1 MKFNVTSFLPLLPRN
16 LTTFLFALTAL
27 LRFYGNT
34 ETLYFHLTLIQ
45 WSLVAFSLAAAFLVV
60 NISLEWNAGNRSR
73 NRELEARQRELEARQ
88 REDEARER
96 EIRRDNLADEERNK
110 ARQREDE
117 ARQRE
122 DEAREREIRRDNLAD
137 EERNKASI
145 RARIQTRWI
154 ILQIQHQFRGTDETT
169 AVVTDFLRYLR
180 EYGE

>member
-73 NRELEARQRELEARQ
+73 NQ
-88 REDEARER
+88 
-96 EIRRDNLADEERNK
+96 EI
-110 ARQREDE
+110 
-117 ARQRE
+117 
-122 DEAREREIRRDNLAD
+122 EAREREIRRDNLAD

>member
-73 NRELEARQRELEARQ
+73 NRELEARQRA
-88 REDEARER
+88 
-96 EIRRDNLADEERNK
+96 
-110 ARQREDE
+110 
-117 ARQRE
+117 

-169 AVVTDFLRYLR
+169 AVVTDFLRYLT

>member
-73 NRELEARQRELEARQ
+73 NQEIEARQ

-96 EIRRDNLADEERNK
+96 EIRRDNLADEERNQ
-110 ARQREDE
+110 AN
-117 ARQRE
+117 
-122 DEAREREIRRDNLAD
+122 RERNR
-137 EERNKASI
+137 ASI

-169 AVVTDFLRYLR
+169 AVVTDFLRYLT

>member
-73 NRELEARQRELEARQ
+73 NQEI
-88 REDEARER
+88 EARER
-96 EIRRDNLADEERNK
+96 EIRRDNLADEERNQ
-110 ARQREDE
+110 AN
-117 ARQRE
+117 
-122 DEAREREIRRDNLAD
+122 RERNR
-137 EERNKASI
+137 ASI

-169 AVVTDFLRYLR
+169 AVVTDFLSYLT

>member
-73 NRELEARQRELEARQ
+73 NRELEARQRA
-88 REDEARER
+88 DEARER
-96 EIRRDNLADEERNK
+96 EIRRDNLADEERN
-110 ARQREDE
+110 RS
-117 ARQRE
+117 
-122 DEAREREIRRDNLAD
+122 
-137 EERNKASI
+137 SI

-169 AVVTDFLRYLR
+169 AVVTDFLSYLT

>member
-60 NISLEWNAGNRSR
+60 NISLEWTAGNRSR
-73 NRELEARQRELEARQ
+73 NRELEARQRA
-88 REDEARER
+88 DEARER
-96 EIRRDNLADEERNK
+96 EIRRDNLADEERN
-110 ARQREDE
+110 RS
-117 ARQRE
+117 
-122 DEAREREIRRDNLAD
+122 
-137 EERNKASI
+137 SI

-154 ILQIQHQFRGTDETT
+154 ILQIQHQFRDTDETT
-169 AVVTDFLRYLR
+169 AVVTDFLRYLT

>member
-1 MKFNVTSFLPLLPRN
+1 MKFNVASFLPLLPRN

-60 NISLEWNAGNRSR
+60 NIGLEWNTGNRSR
-73 NRELEARQRELEARQ
+73 NRELEARQRELEARQRELEARQ

-96 EIRRDNLADEERNK
+96 EIRRDNLADEERNQ
-110 ARQREDE
+110 AN
-117 ARQRE
+117 
-122 DEAREREIRRDNLAD
+122 RERNR
-137 EERNKASI
+137 ASI

-169 AVVTDFLRYLR
+169 AVVTDFLSYLT

>member
-1 MKFNVTSFLPLLPRN
+1 MISFLPLLPRN

-45 WSLVAFSLAAAFLVV
+45 WSIVAFSLAAAFLVV

-73 NRELEARQRELEARQ
+73 NRELEARQRE
-88 REDEARER
+88 
-96 EIRRDNLADEERNK
+96 
-110 ARQREDE
+110 DE

-137 EERNKASI
+137 EERNRASI

>member
-1 MKFNVTSFLPLLPRN
+1 MTSFLPLLPRN

-73 NRELEARQRELEARQ
+73 NQEI
-88 REDEARER
+88 EARER

-117 ARQRE
+117 ARQRA

-154 ILQIQHQFRGTDETT
+154 ILQIQHQ
-169 AVVTDFLRYLR
+169 ALHNKV
-180 EYGE
+180 

>member
-73 NRELEARQRELEARQ
+73 NREIEARQ

-96 EIRRDNLADEERNK
+96 EIRRDNLADEERNQ
-110 ARQREDE
+110 AN
-117 ARQRE
+117 
-122 DEAREREIRRDNLAD
+122 RERNR
-137 EERNKASI
+137 ASI

-169 AVVTDFLRYLR
+169 AVVTDFLRYLT
-180 EYGE
+180 EYGEWL

>member
-1 MKFNVTSFLPLLPRN
+1 MKFNVISFLPLLPRN

-73 NRELEARQRELEARQ
+73 NRELEARQREDEARQ
-88 REDEARER
+88 RELEARER
-96 EIRRDNLADEERNK
+96 EVRRDNLADEERNQ
-110 ARQREDE
+110 AN
-117 ARQRE
+117 
-122 DEAREREIRRDNLAD
+122 RERNR
-137 EERNKASI
+137 ASI

-154 ILQIQHQFRGTDETT
+154 ILQIQHQFRDSDETT
-169 AVVTDFLRYLR
+169 EVVTDFLRYLM

>member
-73 NRELEARQRELEARQ
+73 NREIEARQ

-96 EIRRDNLADEERNK
+96 EIRRDNLADEERNQ
-110 ARQREDE
+110 AN
-117 ARQRE
+117 
-122 DEAREREIRRDNLAD
+122 RERNR
-137 EERNKASI
+137 ASI

-169 AVVTDFLRYLR
+169 AVVTDFLRYLT

>member
-1 MKFNVTSFLPLLPRN
+1 MASFLPLLPRN

-73 NRELEARQRELEARQ
+73 NRELEARQREG
-88 REDEARER
+88 EARER
-96 EIRRDNLADEERNK
+96 EIRRDNLADEERNQ
-110 ARQREDE
+110 AN
-117 ARQRE
+117 
-122 DEAREREIRRDNLAD
+122 RERNR
-137 EERNKASI
+137 ASI

-169 AVVTDFLRYLR
+169 AVVTDFLRYLT

>member
-73 NRELEARQRELEARQ
+73 NRE
-88 REDEARER
+88 
-96 EIRRDNLADEERNK
+96 I
-110 ARQREDE
+110 E

-169 AVVTDFLRYLR
+169 AVVTDFLRYLT

>member
-16 LTTFLFALTAL
+16 LATFLFALTAL

-73 NRELEARQRELEARQ
+73 NRELEARQRE
-88 REDEARER
+88 DEARER
-96 EIRRDNLADEERNK
+96 EIRRDNLADEERNQ
-110 ARQREDE
+110 AN
-117 ARQRE
+117 
-122 DEAREREIRRDNLAD
+122 RERNR
-137 EERNKASI
+137 ASI

-169 AVVTDFLRYLR
+169 AVVTDFLRYLT

>member
-1 MKFNVTSFLPLLPRN
+1 MKFNVISFLPLLPRN

-60 NISLEWNAGNRSR
+60 NICLEWNAGNRSR
-73 NRELEARQRELEARQ
+73 NQEI
-88 REDEARER
+88 EARER

-117 ARQRE
+117 ARRRE
-122 DEAREREIRRDNLAD
+122 DEAREQEIRRENLAD
-137 EERNKASI
+137 EERNRASI

-154 ILQIQHQFRGTDETT
+154 ILQIQHQFRDSDETT
-169 AVVTDFLRYLR
+169 EVVTDFLRYLM

>member
-1 MKFNVTSFLPLLPRN
+1 MKFNVISFLPLLPRN

-60 NISLEWNAGNRSR
+60 NISIEWNAGNRSR
-73 NRELEARQRELEARQ
+73 NREFEARQRELEAR
-88 REDEARER
+88 R
-96 EIRRDNLADEERNK
+96 
-110 ARQREDE
+110 REDE

-137 EERNKASI
+137 EERKRASI

-154 ILQIQHQFRGTDETT
+154 ILQIQHQFRDSDETT
-169 AVVTDFLRYLR
+169 EVVTDFLRYLM

>member
-73 NRELEARQRELEARQ
+73 NQ
-88 REDEARER
+88 
-96 EIRRDNLADEERNK
+96 EI
-110 ARQREDE
+110 
-117 ARQRE
+117 
-122 DEAREREIRRDNLAD
+122 EAREREIRRDNLAD

-169 AVVTDFLRYLR
+169 AVVTDFLSYLR

>member
-60 NISLEWNAGNRSR
+60 NIGLEWNTGNRSR
-73 NRELEARQRELEARQ
+73 NRELEARQRE
-88 REDEARER
+88 
-96 EIRRDNLADEERNK
+96 
-110 ARQREDE
+110 DE
-117 ARQRE
+117 ARQRA

-169 AVVTDFLRYLR
+169 AVVTDFLRYLT

>member
-73 NRELEARQRELEARQ
+73 NRELEARQRE
-88 REDEARER
+88 
-96 EIRRDNLADEERNK
+96 
-110 ARQREDE
+110 
-117 ARQRE
+117 

-169 AVVTDFLRYLR
+169 AVVTDFLRYLT

>member
-73 NRELEARQRELEARQ
+73 NRELEARQRE
-88 REDEARER
+88 DEARER
-96 EIRRDNLADEERNK
+96 EIRRDNLADEERNQ
-110 ARQREDE
+110 AN
-117 ARQRE
+117 
-122 DEAREREIRRDNLAD
+122 RERNR
-137 EERNKASI
+137 ASI

-169 AVVTDFLRYLR
+169 AVVTDFLSYLT

>member
-16 LTTFLFALTAL
+16 LTTLLFALTAL

-73 NRELEARQRELEARQ
+73 NRELEARQRA
-88 REDEARER
+88 DEARER
-96 EIRRDNLADEERNK
+96 EIRRDNLADEERN
-110 ARQREDE
+110 RS
-117 ARQRE
+117 
-122 DEAREREIRRDNLAD
+122 
-137 EERNKASI
+137 SI

-154 ILQIQHQFRGTDETT
+154 ILQIQHQFRDTDETT

>member
-1 MKFNVTSFLPLLPRN
+1 MTSFLPLLPRN

-73 NRELEARQRELEARQ
+73 NRELEARQRE
-88 REDEARER
+88 
-96 EIRRDNLADEERNK
+96 
-110 ARQREDE
+110 
-117 ARQRE
+117 

-169 AVVTDFLRYLR
+169 AVMTDFLRYLT

>member
-16 LTTFLFALTAL
+16 LATFLFALTAL

-73 NRELEARQRELEARQ
+73 NQEI
-88 REDEARER
+88 EARER
-96 EIRRDNLADEERNK
+96 EIRRDNLADEERNQ

-117 ARQRE
+117 ARQRA

>member
-1 MKFNVTSFLPLLPRN
+1 MKFNVASFLPLLPRN
-16 LTTFLFALTAL
+16 LATFLFALTAL

-60 NISLEWNAGNRSR
+60 NIGLEWNAGNRSR
-73 NRELEARQRELEARQ
+73 NQEI
-88 REDEARER
+88 EARER
-96 EIRRDNLADEERNK
+96 EIRRDNLADEERNQ
-110 ARQREDE
+110 AN
-117 ARQRE
+117 
-122 DEAREREIRRDNLAD
+122 RERNR
-137 EERNKASI
+137 ASI

-169 AVVTDFLRYLR
+169 AVVTDFLSFLT

>member
-73 NRELEARQRELEARQ
+73 NRE
-88 REDEARER
+88 
-96 EIRRDNLADEERNK
+96 
-110 ARQREDE
+110 DE

-169 AVVTDFLRYLR
+169 AVVTDFLRYLT
-180 EYGE
+180 EYGG

>member
-73 NRELEARQRELEARQ
+73 NRELEVRQREL
-88 REDEARER
+88 
-96 EIRRDNLADEERNK
+96 
-110 ARQREDE
+110 E

>member
-73 NRELEARQRELEARQ
+73 NRE
-88 REDEARER
+88 
-96 EIRRDNLADEERNK
+96 
-110 ARQREDE
+110 DE

-154 ILQIQHQFRGTDETT
+154 ILQIQHQFRDTDETT

>member
-117 ARQRE
+117 AR
-122 DEAREREIRRDNLAD
+122 EREIRRDNLAD

-169 AVVTDFLRYLR
+169 AVVTDFLRYLT

>member
-1 MKFNVTSFLPLLPRN
+1 MKFNVISFLPLLPRN

-96 EIRRDNLADEERNK
+96 EIRRDNLADEERNQ
-110 ARQREDE
+110 AN
-117 ARQRE
+117 
-122 DEAREREIRRDNLAD
+122 RERNR
-137 EERNKASI
+137 ASI

>member
-73 NRELEARQRELEARQ
+73 NRELEARQRA
-88 REDEARER
+88 DEARER
-96 EIRRDNLADEERNK
+96 EIRRDNLADEERNQ
-110 ARQREDE
+110 AN
-117 ARQRE
+117 
-122 DEAREREIRRDNLAD
+122 RERNR
-137 EERNKASI
+137 ASI

-169 AVVTDFLRYLR
+169 AVVTDFLRYLT

>member
-1 MKFNVTSFLPLLPRN
+1 MKFNVASFLPLLPRN

-88 REDEARER
+88 RELEARQREDEARER

-110 ARQREDE
+110 

-169 AVVTDFLRYLR
+169 AVVTDFLRYLT

>member
-1 MKFNVTSFLPLLPRN
+1 MKLNVASFLPLLPRN

-73 NRELEARQRELEARQ
+73 NRELEARQRE
-88 REDEARER
+88 
-96 EIRRDNLADEERNK
+96 
-110 ARQREDE
+110 
-117 ARQRE
+117 

>member
-73 NRELEARQRELEARQ
+73 NRELEARQRA
-88 REDEARER
+88 DEARER
-96 EIRRDNLADEERNK
+96 EIRRDNLADEERN
-110 ARQREDE
+110 RS
-117 ARQRE
+117 
-122 DEAREREIRRDNLAD
+122 
-137 EERNKASI
+137 SI

-154 ILQIQHQFRGTDETT
+154 ILQIQHQFRDTDETT